1 QTVDYTVR
9 PLNHSKQ
16 KRFTHL
22 TDRAFQLKVELKNK
36 TNSTKKTSLQVN
48 PFQMMRFN
56 GNDEYKQS
64 EFTNKAGVGDDEC
77 ENGDNPIIRSY
88 SSRPSTP
95 KKSSPPTPSRTRRH
109 SLISDEKHNLSS
121 PPKGVAYTPNKIV
134 TPADA
139 AAVLAASLA
148 PKDNFI
154 NYDNRKLHYQSHPY
168 KYNNE
173 EKSKRQLR
181 RSSSFNHSNPHQ
193 TSTNQVIDV
202 AEVLSTAVSFVRENN
217 RKLDRLSDEVRS
229 DGQSS
234 ENDMDS
240 DDSDSWQHSSRS
252 RREIE
257 NEISKLATQL
267 ESMKQKYEDQIR
279 GKNRLIEELEYS
291 LKKSE
296 KDGKK
301 KRSEIER
308 LENQLEAQRRAIDE
322 LVEQQNLLT
331 RNQSPNPEQVEALRH
346 LEQELDDKNK
356 TIVDLEKKIQ
366 VTSAHHISES
376 KEKERKLDLISNQL
390 FKYKTLETQW
400 DDKQKTL
407 DSLTSQ
413 LEVLKKKEVE
423 LNEKDSLIESLNIR
437 LDTSQKVIAELREK
451 HAPHDLLRQLRQKD
465 YIIDHLNQRVE
476 DIDADMKDRD
486 DQIEALATCLAE
498 EKKQNERLEEV
509 VLEIDPLKKR
519 VEEMENSNGN
529 LQQQITQKEKMLADL
544 ENKYKEAL
552 KTCSDSSDKLKNQEQ
567 NINSLRQELTQLKQ
581 EARDKGIYIT
591 TLENETAHMRSN
603 YQRLINA
610 LTEKDQRI
618 AYFEQNLENLKNQQ
632 NVAKSESQEKE
643 SKINKNEVR
652 LNALQKV
659 LNTKIEACRDYE
671 KKISELEKDLD
682 SLRKQMED
690 SKTSSSEK
698 EIKITKLVKM
708 NRQLKDEVAVL
719 KEKMEEKEQELITI
733 KSKIPQP
740 VPGKSSASSV
750 RSSTSSKPK
759 SRVSSMYSVSGGESS
774 SDETA
779 NGSRIRKHASL
790 SGIESPVLKKKTTID
805 PSKRLSDIPRT
816 SLTRTRSSP
825 SSSTVSSV
833 RSATITLPK
842 SLPKSRM
849 SSTPNSTIEALKKKR
864 DATIT
869 PKKEPSPIN
878 RSAVTQRKRDMVVL
892 NHMLSGVAPQKR
904 PNTDSKAVKKKST
917 DSVSSDSERETTKTG
932 PAKKRSSDL
941 ATIMEKIREDSTKK
955 GTKAKVTR
963 PTIDTKTPKSPVKT
977 RTPLTRPL
985 PSKKE

>member
-1 QTVDYTVR
+1 
-9 PLNHSKQ
+9 
-16 KRFTHL
+16 
-22 TDRAFQLKVELKNK
+22 
-36 TNSTKKTSLQVN
+36 
-48 PFQMMRFN
+48 MRFS

-64 EFTNKAGVGDDEC
+64 ELTNKAGVGDDEC
-77 ENGDNPIIRSY
+77 ENGDNPIYSSY

-95 KKSSPPTPSRTRRH
+95 KKSSPTTPPSRGRRH
-109 SLISDEKHNLSS
+109 SLKSSDEKYLSS

-148 PKDNFI
+148 PPLKDNFI
-154 NYDNRKLHYQSHPY
+154 NYDSRKFH
-168 KYNNE
+168 KYND
-173 EKSKRQLR
+173 EKSKKQLR
-181 RSSSFNHSNPHQ
+181 RSLSFNQSNNPHQ
-193 TSTNQVIDV
+193 TSTNQDIDV
-202 AEVLSTAVSFVRENN
+202 AEVLATTVAFLQENN

-234 ENDMDS
+234 EYDMDS
-240 DDSDSWQHSSRS
+240 DDSDSWQQSSRN

-257 NEISKLATQL
+257 NEITKLAAQL
-267 ESMKQKYEDQIR
+267 ESMKQKFEEQIR
-279 GKNRLIEELEYS
+279 GKNRLIEELEYA

-301 KRSEIER
+301 KQNEIKR
-308 LENQLEAQRRAIDE
+308 LESQIEAQRRAIDE
-322 LVEQQNLLT
+322 LVVEQQKLLD
-331 RNQSPNPEQVEALRH
+331 RSQSPDPEQAEALRF
-346 LEQELDDKNK
+346 LKQELDEKNQ
-356 TIVDLEKKIQ
+356 TIEELQ
-366 VTSAHHISES
+366 LTFAHHTAES
-376 KEKERKLDLISNQL
+376 KEKEKKLDLISNQL
-390 FKYKTLETQW
+390 LKYKNLETQW
-400 DDKQKTL
+400 DNKQKTL

-413 LEVLKKKEVE
+413 LEILKRKEVE

-437 LDTSQKVIAELREK
+437 LDTSQKVINELREK

-476 DIDADMKDRD
+476 DIDADIKDKD

-498 EKKQNERLEEV
+498 EKKQNEQLEDE
-509 VLEIDPLKKR
+509 LLQIDPLKKR
-519 VEEMENSNGN
+519 VEEIENINCD
-529 LQQQITQKEKMLADL
+529 LRQKIVQKEKILLDL
-544 ENKYKEAL
+544 ENKFKEAS
-552 KTCSDSSDKLKNQEQ
+552 KFFNENSDKLKIQEQ
-567 NINSLRQELTQLKQ
+567 NINSLRQEVNQLKQ

-618 AYFEQNLENLKNQQ
+618 AYFEQNLENLKNAQ

-671 KKISELEKDLD
+671 KKIADYEKDLD
-682 SLRKQMED
+682 ILRKQMEE
-690 SKTSSSEK
+690 SRTSSSEK

-708 NRQLKDEVAVL
+708 NRQLKEEVTEL

-733 KSKIPQP
+733 KSRIPQP
-740 VPGKSSASSV
+740 IPTKSSAPSV
-750 RSSTSSKPK
+750 RSSTSSSKPK

-790 SGIESPVLKKKTTID
+790 SGIESPVLKKKSSLD
-805 PSKRLSDIPRT
+805 QSKRLSDSPRT
-816 SLTRTRSSP
+816 STLIRTKSSP
-825 SSSTVSSV
+825 SSTVS
-833 RSATITLPK
+833 RSTTITLPK
-842 SLPKSRM
+842 SRNPN
-849 SSTPNSTIEALKKKR
+849 TTNSTIEALKKKR

-892 NHMLSGVAPQKR
+892 NHMLSGVSPQKR
-904 PNTDSKAVKKKST
+904 PNANISNAGKKKST
-917 DSVSSDSERETTKTG
+917 DLVSSDSERETKAG

-941 ATIMEKIREDSTKK
+941 ATIMEKIRDDSSKK
-955 GTKAKVTR
+955 GTKPKVTR
-963 PTIDTKTPKSPVKT
+963 PTIDTKTPKSPVMT

>member
-1 QTVDYTVR
+1 
-9 PLNHSKQ
+9 
-16 KRFTHL
+16 
-22 TDRAFQLKVELKNK
+22 
-36 TNSTKKTSLQVN
+36 
-48 PFQMMRFN
+48 
-56 GNDEYKQS
+56 
-64 EFTNKAGVGDDEC
+64 
-77 ENGDNPIIRSY
+77 NPIYSSY

-95 KKSSPPTPSRTRRH
+95 KKSSPPTPPSRGRRH
-109 SLISDEKHNLSS
+109 SLKSSDEKYLSS
-121 PPKGVAYTPNKIV
+121 PPKGVAYPPNKIV

-148 PKDNFI
+148 PPLKDNFI
-154 NYDNRKLHYQSHPY
+154 NYDSRKFY
-168 KYNNE
+168 
-173 EKSKRQLR
+173 EKSKKQLR
-181 RSSSFNHSNPHQ
+181 RSLSFNQSNNPHQ
-193 TSTNQVIDV
+193 TSTNQDIDV
-202 AEVLSTAVSFVRENN
+202 AEVLATTVAFLQENN
-217 RKLDRLSDEVRS
+217 KKIERLSDEVRS

-234 ENDMDS
+234 EYDNDMES
-240 DDSDSWQHSSRS
+240 DDSDSWQSSRS
-252 RREIE
+252 QRREIE
-257 NEISKLATQL
+257 NEITKLAAQL
-267 ESMKQKYEDQIR
+267 ESMKQKFEEQIR
-279 GKNRLIEELEYS
+279 GKNRLIEELEYA

-301 KRSEIER
+301 KQNEIKR
-308 LENQLEAQRRAIDE
+308 LESQIEAQRRAIDE
-322 LVEQQNLLT
+322 LVVEQQNLIA
-331 RNQSPNPEQVEALRH
+331 RSQSPDLEQTDTLRF
-346 LEQELDDKNK
+346 LEQELDERNK
-356 TIVDLEKKIQ
+356 TIKELQ
-366 VTSAHHISES
+366 ARLTTES
-376 KEKERKLDLISNQL
+376 KDKEKKLDLISNQL
-390 FKYKTLETQW
+390 LKYKNLETQW

-413 LEVLKKKEVE
+413 LEILKRKEVE

-437 LDTSQKVIAELREK
+437 LDTSQKVINELREK

-476 DIDADMKDRD
+476 DIDADMKDKD

-498 EKKQNERLEEV
+498 EKKQNELLEDE
-509 VLEIDPLKKR
+509 LLQIDPLKKR
-519 VEEMENSNGN
+519 VEEFENINYD
-529 LQQQITQKEKMLADL
+529 LKQQIVKKEKILLDL
-544 ENKYKEAL
+544 ENKYKEAS
-552 KTCSDSSDKLKNQEQ
+552 KSSSENSDKLKIQEQ
-567 NINSLRQELTQLKQ
+567 NINSLRQEVNQLKQ

-618 AYFEQNLENLKNQQ
+618 AYFEQNLENLKNAQ

-671 KKISELEKDLD
+671 KKIADYEKDLD
-682 SLRKQMED
+682 ILRKQMEE
-690 SKTSSSEK
+690 SRTSSSEK

-708 NRQLKDEVAVL
+708 NRQLKEEVTEL

-733 KSKIPQP
+733 KSRIPQP
-740 VPGKSSASSV
+740 IPTKSSAPSV

-779 NGSRIRKHASL
+779 NGSRIRKHSSL
-790 SGIESPVLKKKTTID
+790 SGIESPVLKKKSSLD
-805 PSKRLSDIPRT
+805 QSKRLSDSPRT
-816 SLTRTRSSP
+816 STLIRTKSSP
-825 SSSTVSSV
+825 SSTVS
-833 RSATITLPK
+833 RSTTITLPK
-842 SLPKSRM
+842 R
-849 SSTPNSTIEALKKKR
+849 TPTTTNSTIEALKKKR

-878 RSAVTQRKRDMVVL
+878 RSAVSQRKRDMVVL
-892 NHMLSGVAPQKR
+892 NHMLSGVSPQKR
-904 PNTDSKAVKKKST
+904 PNANISNAVKKKSS
-917 DSVSSDSERETTKTG
+917 DLVSSDSERETKAG

-941 ATIMEKIREDSTKK
+941 ATIMEKIRDDSTKK
-955 GTKAKVTR
+955 GTKPKVTR
-963 PTIDTKTPKSPVKT
+963 PTIDTKTPKSPVMT